1 MVQELNSFTYA
12 EQKGAVKNGEKGHG
26 FSCRLHGTA
35 NAGDFVKIKN
45 VTGSKVIVVE
55 VIAADTDNIF
65 GMIPYESAKKNA
77 YVANDMVTV
86 MSDFTVVVC
95 EASAAIA
102 AGATV
107 MPVVSGMK
115 VATQTYGKTAL
126 GIALKPAAADTNLVE
141 VLVKTQV
148 AVAAAPST

>member
-1 MVQELNSFTYA
+1 MTEILNSFTYND
-12 EQKGAVKNGEKGHG
+12 QKGKVVNGDKGLG
-26 FSCRLHGTA
+26 LSCKLYGTA

-45 VTGSKVIVVE
+45 VSGSKVIVVE
-55 VIAADTDNIF
+55 VIAANTDNIF

-86 MSDFTVVVC
+86 ISDYAVVVC

-107 MPVVSGMK
+107 MPVVTGMK

>member
-1 MVQELNSFTYA
+1 MVQELNSFTHA
-12 EQKGAVKNGEKGHG
+12 DQKGSVKNGEKGHG
-26 FSCRLHGTA
+26 YSCKLYGTA

-45 VTGSKVIVVE
+45 VSGSKVIVVE
-55 VIAADTDNIF
+55 VISADTDNIF
-65 GMIPYESAKKNA
+65 GMIPYESSKKNA
-77 YVANDMVTV
+77 YVAGDMVTV

-115 VATQTYGKTAL
+115 VATQTTGKTGL
-126 GIALKPAAADTNLVE
+126 GIALKPAPGSGALVE
-141 VLVKTQV
+141 VLIKRPLVV
-148 AVAAAPST
+148 A